1 MSEDLVKRLRDK
13 SNIFYEY
20 VPWHVFD
27 NKDFLDKAAD
37 RIEEL
42 EKENFI
48 LAATQCPFP
57 YGEGLT
63 GSPYGHAYC
72 AKDVEL
78 EGCDEYTQSLIK
90 TIEEADEQIEELEAK
105 LEAAEKI
112 GFDECSSRYGIT
124 SYNDWW
130 QDRYKRLAEHKG
142 DK

>member
-1 MSEDLVKRLRDK
+1 MSDKWWYGLSPEGIQNTLNREIQIRD
-13 SNIFYEY
+13 
-20 VPWHVFD
+20 
-27 NKDFLDKAAD
+27 D

-42 EKENFI
+42 EKENFT

-57 YGEGLT
+57 DGEGLT
-63 GSPYGHAYC
+63 GSPSGYSYC

-78 EGCDEYTQSLIK
+78 EGCDEYIQSLIK
-90 TIEEADEQIEELEAK
+90 TIEEVDGQIEELEAK

-124 SYNDWW
+124 SYDDWW
-130 QDRYKRLAEHKG
+130 QDRYKRLAQLEG